1 MTPATHT
8 HIAHPLTRLPKT
20 PPEQDTLEIDGRTY
34 RVVKLR
40 SKALPDRPGA
50 KTSKSLTTREKK
62 RLLSKKQRDAIN
74 LGLRLENLTSDK
86 QVEKLAERVVKRKKH
101 ELCRQ
106 LGCQKLSPK
115 QRHLHPEVYEATE
128 AEIAKERED
137 VMDLVVWFRS
147 F

>member
-8 HIAHPLTRLPKT
+8 HIAHPLTRLPRT
-20 PPEQDTLEIDGRTY
+20 PAEQDTLEIDGRTY

-86 QVEKLAERVVKRKKH
+86 QV
-101 ELCRQ
+101 
-106 LGCQKLSPK
+106 
-115 QRHLHPEVYEATE
+115 YEATE